1 VPFEKELEELKRRAE
16 KALEM
21 GGPDK
26 VKRQH
31 DQGKLTA
38 RERIARL
45 LDPET
50 FLEVGMFNCSDVP
63 GMEDKTPA
71 DSKIAGYG
79 KIDGRTVAVVA
90 NDFTVLAGTSSRVAG
105 RKEGDVKLGAV
116 RRGFPLVYLGE
127 AGGARMPDIMGSKG
141 LASIGGGGHD
151 TFLQMMSRVRKSPMV
166 TAIMGECYG
175 MPTWMACLS
184 DFVVQVK
191 GSAMGVSGPRV
202 LELAISEHLTDE
214 ELGGWKVH
222 AEITGNSD
230 RVAENEE
237 ECFTII
243 HEFLSYM
250 PSHCEERPPTK
261 PVPEDSGS
269 GMDRILELLPEKRN
283 RVYDMNKI
291 LQRIVDGGKLFPLK
305 PLFGKSVITSLA
317 RIGGEVVGIV
327 ANQPFSNAGA
337 MDTNGI
343 DKVISFLVLCDSF
356 NIPLL
361 FFHDT
366 PGFLVGREAERNR
379 VGARVMNFMNA
390 LGQITVPKISII
402 VRKSYGMAFWNM
414 AGSGCATDF
423 LVAWP
428 TAEMSFVAP
437 EIAANV
443 VFAGKLQD
451 SPEFISQKEQF
462 VEQMIKDS
470 APYPAA
476 GMHYIHDVIDP
487 RGTRNYIIR
496 ALEICQDRR
505 TGGVSQHRLA
515 NWPTKF

>member
-1 VPFEKELEELKRRAE
+1 
-16 KALEM
+16 
-21 GGPDK
+21 
-26 VKRQH
+26 
-31 DQGKLTA
+31 
-38 RERIARL
+38 
-45 LDPET
+45 
-50 FLEVGMFNCSDVP
+50 
-63 GMEDKTPA
+63 
-71 DSKIAGYG
+71 
-79 KIDGRTVAVVA
+79 
-90 NDFTVLAGTSSRVAG
+90 
-105 RKEGDVKLGAV
+105 
-116 RRGFPLVYLGE
+116 
-127 AGGARMPDIMGSKG
+127 
-141 LASIGGGGHD
+141 
-151 TFLQMMSRVRKSPMV
+151 
-166 TAIMGECYG
+166 
-175 MPTWMACLS
+175 MACLS

-202 LELAISEHLTDE
+202 LELAISERLTDE

-243 HEFLSYM
+243 REFISYM
-250 PSHCEERPPTK
+250 PSHCDERPPVN
-261 PVPEDSGS
+261 PVPKDSGS

-291 LQRIVDGGKLFPLK
+291 LQRIVDGGTLFPLK
-305 PLFGKSVITSLA
+305 PLFGKSVITCLA

-327 ANQPFSNAGA
+327 ANQPFANAGA

-366 PGFLVGREAERNR
+366 PGFLVGRAAERNR

-451 SPEFISQKEQF
+451 SPELIAQKEQF

-487 RGTRNYIIR
+487 RDTRNYIIR
-496 ALEICQDRR
+496 ALQICQDRR